1 MPDKAPMT
9 AKPSPALARPLAL
22 PLTNLL
28 ADGGYTAS
36 LRLGSEAQ
44 SVNLI
49 IDTGSSTLV
58 VHESGY
64 QATRDTELKA
74 TTLAQ
79 EVNYGLG
86 GWLGAVVHTRIHAGE
101 LAMADTPLA
110 LVHAEAEHTF
120 LDADGI
126 WGMAYHPLNRG
137 YDLSTYLTS
146 HGIDPASTFPWPFPD
161 EAHPLVKQQLDDFKA
176 LLPQLPE
183 EDVATCFTLMEERGL
198 CANRF
203 TLITRRSSIHMA
215 SAHSCAN
222 ENKAA
227 LAADPLNQ
235 GLLIL
240 GSHEEDTAPNH
251 GSAVDL
257 KVVHDRYYN
266 VNLKAVR
273 WQNDIDIALPTAQAA
288 HLHRGSSNAIVDSG
302 ASLISLP
309 EVAFTPLM
317 QRLWA
322 LLPDSKPL
330 TSAFMGD
337 ISQIIAAQKQGI
349 DSSLL
354 RLENWPK
361 LELVFEG
368 ANGEEVCLGVDA
380 HHYWQV
386 NAPSHGKAV
395 FKLMGQL
402 PHWPAQSVLGLPL
415 FNPYRVVFR
424 RDLGEQGVIRFIPQP
439 HALQGTAK

>member
-1 MPDKAPMT
+1 MSKRIIE
-9 AKPSPALARPLAL
+9 LN
-22 PLTNLL
+22 LTNLL
-28 ADGGYTAS
+28 AEGGYTAS

-64 QATRDTELKA
+64 QAAKDTELKA

-101 LAMADTPLA
+101 LAMANTPLA

-137 YDLSTYLTS
+137 YDLTTYLTS

-203 TLITRRSSIHMA
+203 TLITRRSSIHVTA
-215 SAHSCAN
+215 PDACAN
-222 ENKAA
+222 T

-240 GSHEEDTAPNH
+240 GSHEEDAAPNH
-251 GSAVDL
+251 SSAVDL

-288 HLHRGSSNAIVDSG
+288 HLCRGSSNAIVDSG
-302 ASLISLP
+302 ASLICLP
-309 EVAFTPLM
+309 AVAFTPLM

-322 LLPDSKPL
+322 LLPDSKQL
-330 TSAFMGD
+330 TAPFMGN
-337 ISQIIAAQKQGI
+337 ISQIVAAQKQGI
-349 DSSLL
+349 DSSQLKL
-354 RLENWPK
+354 DSWPRLE
-361 LELVFEG
+361 LIFEG
-368 ANGEEVCLGVDA
+368 ENGEDVCLGVDA
-380 HHYWQV
+380 PHYWQV
-386 NAPSHGKAV
+386 NAPAHGKAV

-402 PHWPAQSVLGLPL
+402 PHWPAQSILGLPL

-424 RDLGEQGVIRFIPQP
+424 RDLGEQGIIRFIPHP
-439 HALQGTAK
+439 S